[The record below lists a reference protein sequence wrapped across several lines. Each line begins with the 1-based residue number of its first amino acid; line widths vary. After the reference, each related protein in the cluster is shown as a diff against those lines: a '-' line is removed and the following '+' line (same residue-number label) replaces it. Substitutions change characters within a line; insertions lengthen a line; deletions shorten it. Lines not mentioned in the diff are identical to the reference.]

1 MAGRFA
7 DLLPDMD
14 QGHLRRA
21 CQQLPTLTD
30 GALLAQLSFPPA
42 ISHLENVTRA
52 PALLPLVIS
61 LAEHRAG
68 GTACIPV
75 SDLAVTADNGG
86 MYVVSMSRRR
96 VVEPVLASAVSRP
109 AMPPLARLLAELP
122 RARTAGLSPFAWGTA
137 RCLPFLPRVRYGRA
151 ILAPARWKLPA
162 GTLPGPAAPVA
173 GWVAAFDKLR
183 DRLGLPGHVYAGMGD
198 RRLRLDLDE
207 GMDLAIM
214 RAHLDATPDPALPE
228 APSPADHG
236 WIDGRA
242 HEIVIPVATTAAAAR
257 QPRVLQTE
265 GELPVIESRQAVL
278 PGSDV
283 LYARLHAHPDV
294 FDTILTSHLPR
305 LLAAWEQ
312 RPRWW
317 FVRYRDP
324 GPHLRLRFRLADAE
338 EYGPAASRLGG
349 WAAAL
354 QQQGLACELSLDTY
368 RPETARYGTGAALA
382 AAEALFAADSAAALA
397 ELAVAAEPDAAALTA
412 VSLADLA
419 AAMTGSWATG
429 MRWLI
434 EQARQDRGPGSN
446 RAVVRRAIAL
456 AGSGTDYQLAGL
468 PAGQEV
474 STAWRARREAAA
486 QYAGLLTPGNSHVQ
500 TDSVL
505 WSLLH
510 MHHNRVH
517 GIRPGCEDRCRH
529 AARAVAL
536 SWNARHP
543 PAEASPA

>member
-1 MAGRFA
+1 
-7 DLLPDMD
+7 
-14 QGHLRRA
+14 
-21 CQQLPTLTD
+21 
-30 GALLAQLSFPPA
+30 
-42 ISHLENVTRA
+42 
-52 PALLPLVIS
+52 
-61 LAEHRAG
+61 
-68 GTACIPV
+68 
-75 SDLAVTADNGG
+75 
-86 MYVVSMSRRR
+86 
-96 VVEPVLASAVSRP
+96 
-109 AMPPLARLLAELP
+109 MPPLARLLAELP